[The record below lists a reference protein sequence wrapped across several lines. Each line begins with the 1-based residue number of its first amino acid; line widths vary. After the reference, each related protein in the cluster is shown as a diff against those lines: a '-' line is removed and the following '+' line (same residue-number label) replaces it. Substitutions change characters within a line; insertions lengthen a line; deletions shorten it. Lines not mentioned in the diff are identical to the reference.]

1 MPQYTVQDT
10 TSGKQVTFEW
20 TGDAPPT
27 DSDMEE
33 IFSQART
40 MTPKKKSSGVTG
52 TWEEEKSA
60 LGSIPELAGGMV
72 GGLVTAA
79 KRSPVAMA
87 AAGLGGAAGEAA
99 KQLYQQATDS
109 PNAPQTGM
117 DAAKRIGMSGAT
129 QALGEGAGRLIGA
142 GLTKMAAPFAKTFK
156 GDIAEADDALKSAM
170 GSKIGFT
177 PAQKT
182 DSHIV
187 DVLEN
192 VAEQS
197 FTGGGTMMNFRKLQQ
212 EGYSK
217 ITGSVLADFE
227 KHAGGKATP
236 EEVGLIFQNA
246 KAAKNA
252 VWKRLAGMKYNKV
265 DQLAGGA
272 SVSLAPL
279 KREAQVIME
288 TAAKRKGIGSTT
300 AKDSLLK
307 KVLELDDTVTF
318 KEAQAIRAG
327 LMDEISTMSAS
338 SDVGKGIARKFVNIT
353 DKSMET
359 SARSLSPDAYKAW
372 REANSF
378 YRTYKE
384 TFGNDFMRSLD
395 KIAQNS
401 PEKVVGKIFQN
412 GSVTQIRNV
421 KNIVSSKTFDTLKAS
436 YLKRI
441 MEDSMKEEGVVVGKT
456 LQGKL
461 KTMGN
466 PALKEIFTPYELGR
480 INNVVNIGTQLQKR
494 AGGGGGML
502 VQLMQASGLIGVA
515 TGAAT
520 GNAELAQS
528 GAAVLFGPYV
538 LSKMLTNPTTAKWL
552 AQGFSTPAKSKQ
564 AAILGAKITAAAA
577 KYQTEKQKE
586 PIQYD

>member
-10 TSGKQVTFEW
+10 TTGKQITFDW
-20 TGDAPPT
+20 TGDVDPT

-33 IFSQART
+33 IFSQAKT
-40 MTPKKKSSGVTG
+40 FNPEKKPSGVSG
-52 TWEEEKSA
+52 TWEEKSI
-60 LGSIPELAGGMV
+60 LDEVPELAGGMA
-72 GGLVTAA
+72 GGILAA
-79 KRSPVAMA
+79 TKASPVGVLAS
-87 AAGLGGAAGEAA
+87 GLGGAAGEAA
-99 KQLYQQATDS
+99 KQLYQQAIGS
-109 PNAPQTGM
+109 PNAPQTGTE
-117 DAAKRIGMSGAT
+117 AAKRIGISGAT
-129 QALGEGAGRLIGA
+129 QAVGEGAGRLIGA
-142 GLTKMAAPFAKTFK
+142 GLSKIVAPFAKTFK
-156 GDIAEADDALKSAM
+156 SELASADDALKSAM
-170 GSKIGFT
+170 RSKIGFT

-212 EGYSK
+212 EGYTK
-217 ITGSVLADFE
+217 ITNSVLADFE
-227 KHAGGKATP
+227 KHASGKATP
-236 EEVGLIFQNA
+236 EEVGIMFQNA

-252 VWKRLAGMKYNKV
+252 VWKRLAGMKYSKV

-272 SVSLAPL
+272 SVSLVSL
-279 KREAQVIME
+279 KKEAQAVME
-288 TAAKRKGIGSTT
+288 TASKRKGIGSTT

-307 KVLELDDTVTF
+307 KVLELDDMVTF

-327 LMDEISTMSAS
+327 LMDEISTMSATA
-338 SDVGKGIARKFVNIT
+338 DVGKGLARKFVNLT
-353 DKSMET
+353 DRSMEE
-359 SARSLSPDAYKAW
+359 SAKKISPDAYKAW
-372 REANSF
+372 REANGF

-395 KIAQNS
+395 KIAQTS

-421 KNIVSSKTFDTLKAS
+421 KNLVSTKTFDTLKAS
-436 YLKRI
+436 YLQKV
-441 MEDSMKEEGVVVGKT
+441 MEDSMKEEGVVIGKT

-480 INNVVNIGTQLQKR
+480 INNVANIGTQLQKR

-520 GNAELAQS
+520 GNPELAQS

-538 LSKMLTNPTTAKWL
+538 LSKMLTNPATAKWL
-552 AQGFSTPAKSKQ
+552 AQGFTTPAGSKQ

-577 KYQTEKQKE
+577 KYQSEKNKE
-586 PIQYD
+586 PVQYE